1 MYQRSGRA
9 CACNYLW
16 VPVCTQVRV
25 NRAVCFSDLLYSYAQ
40 GKCWPITPYLSL
52 KVFSIPEGLCCTA
65 HSFCVKYSTM
75 QVFLISNR
83 HFQTQYFKFP
93 PLTTKK
99 HMPTHAN
106 QGVNLSLSLS
116 LDLSIYLSIYVSAVL
131 LIQRGCLER
140 YGLSQFKDLGE
151 TWILSPKVT
160 SRAIHEQVASRANR
174 ASHKRGT

>member
-1 MYQRSGRA
+1 MYPGTCEPCSLFQRPALLVCSGKMLA
-9 CACNYLW
+9 HNSL
-16 VPVCTQVRV
+16 PVFKSFFNSWRFMLYCTQ
-25 NRAVCFSDLLYSYAQ
+25 LL
-40 GKCWPITPYLSL
+40 C
-52 KVFSIPEGLCCTA
+52 
-65 HSFCVKYSTM
+65 
-75 QVFLISNR
+75 QVQYNASFLISNR

-160 SRAIHEQVASRANR
+160 SRAIHEQVVSRANR
-174 ASHKRGT
+174 ASHKRGTWGKFRRWKRTPVALT

>member
-1 MYQRSGRA
+1 MYPGTCEPCSLFQRPA
-9 CACNYLW
+9 LL
-16 VPVCTQVRV
+16 VC
-25 NRAVCFSDLLYSYAQ
+25 S